1 MNSLNREPFLESLR
15 SIIGAQNVLIDDIE
29 SYETDWRQRTRGK
42 ALAVI
47 RPKSTQ
53 EVVAVVK
60 ECANNSVAIVSQG
73 GNTGLVEGAIPD
85 SSGNQII
92 LQLGRMNSIRGVDL
106 ENLTVTVDAGCVLQ
120 VIQER
125 MRQAGF
131 LFPLSLGAEGSCT
144 IGGNLATNAGGTQV
158 LRYGNARELC
168 LGLEVV
174 TPQGEVWNG
183 LSGLRKDN
191 TGLDLRNLYI
201 GSEGILGVITGAT
214 LKLFPLPAAVLTT
227 WVSVS
232 SIKDAVSLLMRARGG
247 MGSSLTGFELMDR
260 RGLELVNQYLPQ
272 LRVPLFEQGSPYS
285 LLIECS
291 DEESEEHA
299 RSAFERLLEVAM
311 EDGLVTDA
319 VIAESIAQANQMWEV
334 REHIIVAQAEN
345 GPNLKH
351 DISMPISKVSSFVES
366 ATNALHAKFPGSE
379 VINFGHL
386 GDGNLHFNLG
396 APKGVDPREFMS
408 KSHDEVAH
416 IVYQEVTKLGGS
428 FSAEHGIGGLKQEDL
443 SEYKCPTA
451 LNLMHAIKTAL
462 DPNNLMNPGKVL
474 PFKP

>member
-1 MNSLNREPFLESLR
+1 MKSLDKEPFLESLR
-15 SIIGAQNVLIDDIE
+15 SIVGTQNVLIDEIA

-53 EVVAVVK
+53 EAAAVIK
-60 ECANNSVAIVSQG
+60 ECASNSVAVVSQG

-92 LQLGRMNSIRGVDL
+92 LQLGRMNSIREVDL
-106 ENLTVTVDAGCVLQ
+106 ENLTVTVDAGCILQ
-120 VIQER
+120 MIQER
-125 MRQAGF
+125 MREAGF

-174 TPQGEVWNG
+174 TSQGEVWNG

-214 LKLFPLPAAVLTT
+214 LKLFPLPAAVLTA

-232 SIKDAVSLLMRARGG
+232 YIKDAVSLLMRARAG

-272 LRVPLFEQGSPYS
+272 LRVPLFEQGSAYS

-299 RSAFERLLEVAM
+299 RSGFEKLLEAAM

-334 REHIIVAQAEN
+334 REHIIMAQAEN
-345 GPNLKH
+345 GPNVKH
-351 DISMPISKVSSFVES
+351 DISMPISKVSDFVES
-366 ATNALHAKFPGSE
+366 ATNALHAQFPGSE

-396 APKGVDPREFMS
+396 APKGVDAREFMA
-408 KSHDEVAH
+408 KHQDEIAH
-416 IVYQEVTKLGGS
+416 IVYQEVAKLGGS
-428 FSAEHGIGGLKQEDL
+428 FSAEHGIGGLKQGDL
-443 SEYKCPTA
+443 LEYKCPTA
-451 LNLMHAIKTAL
+451 LSLMHTIKAAL

-474 PFKP
+474 PSKT